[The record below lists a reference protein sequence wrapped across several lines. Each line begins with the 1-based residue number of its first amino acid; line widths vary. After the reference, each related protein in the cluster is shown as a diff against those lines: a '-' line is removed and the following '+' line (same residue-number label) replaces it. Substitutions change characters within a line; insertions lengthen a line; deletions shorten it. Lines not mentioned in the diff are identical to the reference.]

1 MKRIVRSLV
10 VLLALPALAGAQSL
24 KIEALRPQF
33 QFGAKAE
40 PSTFTSAWFVTVAV
54 PVWGNLN
61 VVGQLPFAF
70 GKLEGGSIPA
80 KDETLGNPAIGLRFQ
95 HERLNIDV
103 ALRLPLAKTGF
114 ASFVGSIS
122 DFDRQEAFIPNLVP
136 LSGMI
141 RAKID
146 VSKFN
151 LQPYGGVSF
160 NIKTRSEQ
168 NAFDAIAA
176 AYDSL
181 RANDG
186 ELHVLYGAEGWLEI
200 QKLQVGATFSG
211 RGWISSG
218 GKFSESTIHQ
228 VSFQAKLV
236 FDHFVP
242 GALFKLP
249 FDKFDRLILD
259 NVFGL
264 NAEIKF

>member
-1 MKRIVRSLV
+1 MKRVLHGLV
-10 VLLALPALAGAQSL
+10 ALLALPALVWAQSV

-33 QFGAKAE
+33 KFGTSAE

-54 PVWGNLN
+54 PVFGKVNF
-61 VVGQLPFAF
+61 VGQLPFAF
-70 GKLEGGSIPA
+70 GKLEGGAVPIT
-80 KDETLGNPAIGLRFQ
+80 DETLGNPAVGLRFQ

-103 ALRLPLAKTGF
+103 GLRLPLSKTGF
-114 ASFVGSIS
+114 ASFVGSIA

-136 LSGMI
+136 LYGTI
-141 RAKID
+141 RTRID

-160 NIKTRSEQ
+160 NIKTESEQ
-168 NAFDAIAA
+168 NAFDAVSE
-176 AYDSL
+176 AYNKL
-181 RANDG
+181 RVNDG
-186 ELHVLYGAEGWLEI
+186 ELHVLYGAEGWFEI
-200 QKLQVGATFSG
+200 QKLHVGATFSG